1 MKEFKFSFQL
11 SKIAILTICYYKL
24 GENESAEFTISV
36 TVLQSEKHDSIMCG
50 HCQEEGAKGDGAV
63 ARFVNKF
70 NMCGHCQ
77 EEESKGSCEWF
88 NRYGA
93 ARLFVDKFN
102 SLHNECLNETQY
114 NEIVAEIEILK
125 QKYNWIESE
134 SFNKIVSMSKLTPKK
149 I

>member
-1 MKEFKFSFQL
+1 MEDKIMKEFKFSFQL

-24 GENESAEFTISV
+24 VENESAEFTISV

-50 HCQEEGAKGDGAV
+50 HCQEGGAKGDGAV

-70 NMCGHCQ
+70 NMCGHCK
-77 EEESKGSCEWF
+77 EG
-88 NRYGA
+88 YGA
-93 ARLFVDKFN
+93 AKFFVDKFN

-114 NEIVAEIEILK
+114 NEIVAGIEILK
-125 QKYNWIESE
+125 QKYNWIEPG
-134 SFNKIVSMSKLTPKK
+134 SFHDIVEMSKLTPKK

>member
-24 GENESAEFTISV
+24 VENESAEFTISV
-36 TVLQSEKHDSIMCG
+36 TVLR
-50 HCQEEGAKGDGAV
+50 GAKGDGAV

-70 NMCGHCQ
+70 NMCGHCK
-77 EEESKGSCEWF
+77 EG
-88 NRYGA
+88 YGA
-93 ARLFVDKFN
+93 AKFFVDKFN
-102 SLHNECLNETQY
+102 SLHNECLNEMQY

>member
-24 GENESAEFTISV
+24 GENEGAEFTISV

-50 HCQEEGAKGDGAV
+50 HCQEGGAKGGGAV

-70 NMCGHCQ
+70 NMCGHCK
-77 EEESKGSCEWF
+77 EEVSKV
-88 NRYGA
+88 YGA

-102 SLHNECLNETQY
+102 SLHNKCLNETQF
-114 NEIVAEIEILK
+114 NEIVAEIVILK
-125 QKYNWIESE
+125 
-134 SFNKIVSMSKLTPKK
+134 NK
-149 I
+149 

>member
-11 SKIAILTICYYKL
+11 SKIAILTVCYYKS
-24 GENESAEFTISV
+24 GENESAEFTISGAEFTISV
-36 TVLQSEKHDSIMCG
+36 TVLQREKHDSIMCG
-50 HCQEEGAKGDGAV
+50 HCQEGGAKGDGAV

-70 NMCGHCQ
+70 NMCGHCK
-77 EEESKGSCEWF
+77 EEVSKG
-88 NRYGA
+88 YGA

-102 SLHNECLNETQY
+102 SLHNKCLNETQY

-125 QKYNWIESE
+125 NKYNWIESE

>member
-1 MKEFKFSFQL
+1 MEDKIMKEFKFSFQL

-50 HCQEEGAKGDGAV
+50 QCQEGGAKGEGAV

-70 NMCGHCQ
+70 NMCGHCK
-77 EEESKGSCEWF
+77 EEVSKG
-88 NRYGA
+88 YGA